1 MSNESKR
8 TQGSPGDFEDKINAA
23 MADLELDEDDDFHD
37 ADFYDEEADAPFDS
51 LDQDDQDEE
60 NPDEEAEEEEE
71 AVQDSPEED
80 FEEDF
85 EEASQEDDFDEDA
98 EEEYPEEEEYEGAEE
113 DFSEEEEPAQ
123 KELQVELIQP
133 HSQGKKH
140 SRKSGRGGEHSRSA
154 RPTRISYVP
163 I

>member
-51 LDQDDQDEE
+51 LDQDEE
-60 NPDEEAEEEEE
+60 NSDEEAEEEEE
-71 AVQDSPEED
+71 AVQDGLEED
-80 FEEDF
+80 F
-85 EEASQEDDFDEDA
+85 

-140 SRKSGRGGEHSRSA
+140 SRKSGRGRAFSFG
-154 RPTRISYVP
+154 TSYEDLLCTYFR
-163 I
+163 

>member
-71 AVQDSPEED
+71 AVQDGLEED
-80 FEEDF
+80 FEEEYRKKRDMKGLRRIF
-85 EEASQEDDFDEDA
+85 PKRRSQ
-98 EEEYPEEEEYEGAEE
+98 
-113 DFSEEEEPAQ
+113 
-123 KELQVELIQP
+123 I
-133 HSQGKKH
+133 
-140 SRKSGRGGEHSRSA
+140 RKNFRWN
-154 RPTRISYVP
+154 
-163 I
+163 

>member
-37 ADFYDEEADAPFDS
+37 ADFYDEKADAPFDS

-71 AVQDSPEED
+71 EVLIPDMSDPNKMMTP
-80 FEEDF
+80 
-85 EEASQEDDFDEDA
+85 DEIA
-98 EEEYPEEEEYEGAEE
+98 A
-113 DFSEEEEPAQ
+113 
-123 KELQVELIQP
+123 LI
-133 HSQGKKH
+133 
-140 SRKSGRGGEHSRSA
+140 A
-154 RPTRISYVP
+154 NL
-163 I
+163 